1 MTSNTLSV
9 FEAFEKRSKE
19 VSDYFLF
26 IQNLQKEKIQLAI
39 DENAEKPKIQK
50 VNSELL
56 KTLKA
61 SAYLLL
67 YNLVESSMRD
77 AIEAIFAEL
86 KEQQIPFD
94 RLTPQLKKIVLENLK
109 EIALK
114 KRKNEDDTV
123 LEQIQN
129 ISLDIIWVGFNK
141 EKALPGNLDGKS
153 IKNTAEKY
161 GFSYQTN
168 PQETNNGRDLE
179 NIKEK
184 RNDLAHGVKSFA
196 EVGHERTPDEL
207 IEIKNK
213 TINYLREILENIET
227 YLVNKEYL
235 DSSTGSP

>member
-9 FEAFEKRSKE
+9 FEAFEERSQE
-19 VSDYFLF
+19 VSDYFIF
-26 IQNLQKEKIQLAI
+26 IKDLKDEKIQLAI
-39 DENAEKPKIQK
+39 EENAERLNVKERYPYL
-50 VNSELL
+50 SS
-56 KTLKA
+56 TLKA
-61 SAYLLL
+61 GAYLLL

-86 KEQQIPFD
+86 KNQQIPFD
-94 RLTPQLKKIVLENLK
+94 NLTPKLKEIVLENMK

-114 KRKNEDDTV
+114 KRHNEDDKV
-123 LEQIQN
+123 LKQIQN

-141 EKALPGNLDGKS
+141 EKALPGNMDGKS

-179 NIKEK
+179 KIKK
-184 RNDLAHGVKSFA
+184 NRNDLAHGVKSFA
-196 EVGHERTPDEL
+196 DVGQGTTAEEL

-213 TINYLREILENIET
+213 VVNYLRQILENIES

-235 DSSTGSP
+235 DGS

>member
-1 MTSNTLSV
+1 MTSKT
-9 FEAFEKRSKE
+9 FFQEFKERSKE

-26 IQNLQKEKIQLAI
+26 VKDLEEDNIQLVVEE
-39 DENAEKPKIQK
+39 DAEKPKIK
-50 VNSELL
+50 ERYPKLSN
-56 KTLKA
+56 TLKA

-67 YNLVESSMRD
+67 YNLVESSMRN

-86 KEQQIPFD
+86 KDQEIPFD
-94 RLTPQLKKIVLENLK
+94 NLTPKLKKIVIENIK
-109 EIALK
+109 DIALK
-114 KRKNEDDTV
+114 KRQNEDDTV
-123 LEQIQN
+123 LEQIKN

-179 NIKEK
+179 NIKNN

-196 EVGHERTPDEL
+196 EVGQGTTADEL

-213 TINYLREILENIET
+213 TINYLRQILQNIET
-227 YLVNKEYL
+227 YLVNREYL